1 MDSLPDIFE
10 EFAAVEQRDESV
22 LITNIDPA
30 SSSPTP
36 RPLFNGRAPAYVLK
50 AERPE
55 HRVII
60 MLKAAGRTN
69 VEIAEATGTTPVHV
83 AHIVKQP
90 WAVAQILEEI
100 ENAGRQPVIEMLQDA
115 SVTAAQF
122 QIDLLNDKDA
132 NKETR
137 RKASD
142 SILDRVLG
150 RANQPISVTDKVE
163 PSNMS
168 LEEINKRLAELHAK
182 QN

>member
-1 MDSLPDIFE
+1 MDTVPDIFE
-10 EFAAVEQRDESV
+10 AFTRPELAESV
-22 LITNIDPA
+22 LITHTDKG
-30 SSSPTP
+30 P
-36 RPLFNGRAPAYVLK
+36 RPLFNGRGPAYVLK

-55 HRVII
+55 HRIII

-69 VEIAEATGTTPVHV
+69 IEIAEATGTTPVHV

-90 WAVAQILEEI
+90 WAVEQILKEI
-100 ENAGRQPVIEMLQDA
+100 ETVGRSPVIEMLHDA
-115 SVTAAQF
+115 AIPAAQF
-122 QIDLLNDKDA
+122 QINLLHDTEA

-150 RANQPISVTDKVE
+150 KANQPVSIDDKRKPE
-163 PSNMS
+163 DMT
-168 LEEINKRLAELHAK
+168 LEEIDKRLAELHAK

>member
-1 MDSLPDIFE
+1 METIPDIFE
-10 EFAAVEQRDESV
+10 SFAAEQRDESV
-22 LITNIDPA
+22 LITNTDKE
-30 SSSPTP
+30 P
-36 RPLFNGRAPAYVLK
+36 RPLFNGRQPSYVLK

-55 HRVII
+55 HRIII

-69 VEIAEATGTTPVHV
+69 IEIAEATGTTPVHV

-90 WAVAQILEEI
+90 WAVEQILKEI
-100 ENAGRQPVIEMLQDA
+100 ENTGRQPVIEMLQDA
-115 SVTAAQF
+115 TVAAAQF
-122 QIDLLNDKDA
+122 QIDLLNDKEA

-150 RANQPISVTDKVE
+150 KANQPFSVDDKRKPE
-163 PSNMS
+163 DMT
-168 LEEINKRLAELHAK
+168 LEEIDKRLSELHAK